1 MSRGEWK
8 RESIALP
15 GEPWG
20 ETKLSEII
28 TDWSQVNRGWGV
40 GGAFHLPQLD
50 RRSDPSYVCASLPVL
65 GSACSE
71 TSCWGETAT
80 AAAADWR
87 DVDRC
92 EVWKESYVWRHQHK
106 GWRSGVILF
115 RKCEVTRPCQAEKS
129 TNRLCAQN
137 RIVSLVPRYLFSV
150 CIEQVSKKV
159 ISSELILLLW

>member
-28 TDWSQVNRGWGV
+28 TDWSQVNRGGWG
-40 GGAFHLPQLD
+40 FHLPQLD